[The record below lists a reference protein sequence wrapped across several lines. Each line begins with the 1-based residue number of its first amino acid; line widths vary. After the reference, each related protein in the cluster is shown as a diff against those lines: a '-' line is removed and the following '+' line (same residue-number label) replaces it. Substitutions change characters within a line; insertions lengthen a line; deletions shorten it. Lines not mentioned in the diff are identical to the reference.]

1 MSSFAQKKCK
11 CLTHTHAQTH
21 TPACGGTV
29 PATLLVN
36 ESSPYPPVQAPLD
49 PPAQNLKTYAKV
61 ANSFTL
67 TSERIQRFIVI
78 VTLGI
83 DICEDQTSANISL

>member
-1 MSSFAQKKCK
+1 MKFPSETLHIYRITRGIVSSFAQKKCK

-49 PPAQNLKTYAKV
+49 PPAQNLKT
-61 ANSFTL
+61 
-67 TSERIQRFIVI
+67 
-78 VTLGI
+78 
-83 DICEDQTSANISL
+83 